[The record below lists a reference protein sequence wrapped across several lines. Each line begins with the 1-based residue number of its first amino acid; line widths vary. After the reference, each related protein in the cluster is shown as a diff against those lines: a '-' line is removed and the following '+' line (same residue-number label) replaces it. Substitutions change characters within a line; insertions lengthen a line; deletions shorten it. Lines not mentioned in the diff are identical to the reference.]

1 MTHQRKRY
9 AKARRA
15 PPRAKRVVR
24 DLSIPVERL
33 AFTVSDDESSD
44 RLDHFLV
51 VRLPWRSRRSIVALI
66 ETGQVRRNGE
76 PSLRK
81 AGRVVVGDRIEIAVP
96 PPDEP
101 LRHEELG
108 RELLEQVIHEDGDLV
123 AVAKPAGLIVHPVGR
138 VRVNTLIQ
146 ALHWVYRHGPHRD
159 RDPDVVPR
167 ICHRL
172 DRDTSGVLV
181 VAKTMRAR
189 VRLQDVFESRD
200 VEKEYVAVL
209 SGVLAQD
216 RGRIDLPIG
225 PDEEAEIDLMMT
237 TRADGQ
243 PSRTRYEVIERF
255 RDATFVR
262 LFIET
267 GRQHQIR
274 VHARAIGHPVLLDP
288 LYGDGRLAWPF
299 DAAAVIRRQALHA
312 RRCVLPH
319 PRTGEPLVL
328 EAPLPED
335 MSRLLDGLRRG

>member
-1 MTHQRKRY
+1 VTHERKRY
-9 AKARRA
+9 AKARRQ

-24 DLSIPVERL
+24 DLSLLVDRL
-33 AFTVSDDESSD
+33 SFVVTDDEGSD

-66 ETGQVRRNGE
+66 EGGQVRRNGE

-101 LRHEELG
+101 LRHEEIG
-108 RELLEQVIHEDGDLV
+108 RELLEHVIHEDEHLV

-146 ALHWVYRHGPHRD
+146 ALHWMYRHGPHRD
-159 RDPDVVPR
+159 PSVVPR

-181 VAKTMRAR
+181 VAKTMPAR
-189 VRLQDVFESRD
+189 IRLQDVFESRD
-200 VEKEYVAVL
+200 VEKEYVAVVR
-209 SGVLAQD
+209 GVVAQD
-216 RGRIDLPIG
+216 RGRIDLAIG

-237 TRADGQ
+237 TRVDGQ

-255 RDATFVR
+255 RDATYVR
-262 LFIET
+262 LVIET

-274 VHARAIGHPVLLDP
+274 VHTRAIGHPVLLDP

-319 PRTGEPLVL
+319 PRTGERLVL

-335 MSRLLDGLRRG
+335 MRRLVDGLRRG